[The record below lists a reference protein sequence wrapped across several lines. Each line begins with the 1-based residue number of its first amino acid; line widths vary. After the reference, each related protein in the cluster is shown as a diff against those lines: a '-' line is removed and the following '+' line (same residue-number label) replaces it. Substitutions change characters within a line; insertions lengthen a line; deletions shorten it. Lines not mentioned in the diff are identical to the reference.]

1 MTEQHFKA
9 FLEKVQADTTL
20 QEKLK
25 AAKDAEAVTTIA
37 KEEGFNI
44 TIDDINNA
52 QVELSEEDLEHASGG
67 KIDWGRGTHT
77 ITTTG
82 ELMTSLFGC

>member
-1 MTEQHFKA
+1 MPEEHFKA
-9 FLEKVQADTTL
+9 FLEKVQADITL

-67 KIDWGRGTHT
+67 KMDWGRGTHT

-82 ELMTSLFGC
+82 KLITSLFG